1 MRFIIA
7 LIAVLLPLAAHAQAQ
22 DESFTALFA
31 ERNSRTLAVLEA
43 EFPQDYRLLQV
54 KLGAIE
60 RSDQSDM
67 LKLSAGFALVND
79 VRKQYAPRLRFA
91 PPAALERLLRAAAA
105 FHERVLEVDGD
116 ATCGAF
122 AQNGTGVFYQLGT
135 SDKYVA
141 EIDRQ
146 SAEYFTAVAAA
157 IEHPE
162 TYGEAQKDDLAL
174 VLRGMLAAGSSQE
187 QVALILTG
195 PPSAPGYCAAI
206 AAMFRIAAV
215 LNQPAALRSRA
226 DLAVNLAG
234 Y

>member
-1 MRFIIA
+1 MRFLLA
-7 LIAVLLPLAAHAQAQ
+7 LIAVLLPFAAHAQ
-22 DESFTALFA
+22 DKTFTELFT
-31 ERNSRTLAVLEA
+31 ERNSRTLAVLQS
-43 EFPQDYRLLQV
+43 EFPQDHRQLLV
-54 KLGAIE
+54 RLGAIE
-60 RSDQSDM
+60 RSEQSEM
-67 LKLSAGFALVND
+67 LKLGAAFALVGD
-79 VRKQYAPRLRFA
+79 LRKQYAPRLRFA
-91 PPAALERLLRAAAA
+91 PPLALERLLRATAA
-105 FHERVLEVDGD
+105 FHERVLELDGD

-146 SAEYFTAVAAA
+146 SAEFLDAVAQA
-157 IEHPE
+157 IERPE
-162 TYGEAQKDDLAL
+162 AYGEAQKDDLAL
-174 VLRGMLAAGSSQE
+174 VLRGMLASGSSQE

-195 PPSAPGYCAAI
+195 PPTAEGYCSAI

-215 LNQPAALRSRA
+215 LDQPAGLRSRA